1 MKTITTTT
9 TFTTKTTSTTM
20 KTMTTFLAFAMMLF
34 AFPVFAA
41 DYETSMKANIQKL
54 TEAKTLADFTTVANQ
69 FERIANAEP
78 AKWQPRYYVAYCFV
92 SAVTMNKMEADE
104 IHQQLDIAQK
114 HLDLLEKSFKNESE
128 ILVLQAFVYQM
139 RITDMAK
146 GMKYS
151 MLAGEKLDEAETLN
165 ASNPRIYYLRGMNTF
180 HTPKA
185 FGGGKEKAK
194 PLFEK
199 AKALFA
205 SHQPASNLDPNWGE
219 WHNNQML
226 AECNKAE

>member
-1 MKTITTTT
+1 
-9 TFTTKTTSTTM
+9 M
-20 KTMTTFLAFAMMLF
+20 KTMTTTTTRTTLLTILF
-34 AFPVFAA
+34 SLLTLLFSLPVFAA
-41 DYETSMKANIQKL
+41 DYEATMKANVQKL
-54 TEAKTLADFTTVANQ
+54 NEAKTVTEFTELADQ

-78 AKWQPRYYVAYCFV
+78 AKWLPRDYVAYCYV
-92 SAVTMNKMEADE
+92 SAITMNKLEAEE
-104 IHQQLDIAQK
+104 IHKKLDIAQIQ
-114 HLDLLEKSFKNESE
+114 LDMLEKSFKNESE
-128 ILVLQAFVYQM
+128 IHVLQAFVYQM

-151 MLAGEKLDEAETLN
+151 MLAGEKLDDAEKLN
-165 ASNPRIYYLRGMNTF
+165 ANNPRIYYLRGMNTF

-199 AKALFA
+199 AKSLFA
-205 SHQPASNLDPNWGE
+205 SQKPASSIDPNWGE

-226 AECNKAE
+226 TECDKTE

>member
-1 MKTITTTT
+1 MRNYKLKI
-9 TFTTKTTSTTM
+9 TTM
-20 KTMTTFLAFAMMLF
+20 KTMTTSTTLRTTIFALLTLLF
-34 AFPVFAA
+34 SMPAVYAA
-41 DYETSMKANIQKL
+41 DYETTMKANIQKL
-54 TEAKTLADFTTVANQ
+54 SDAKSLADFTTVANQ

-78 AKWQPRYYVAYCFV
+78 AKWQPRYYVAYCFA

-104 IHQQLDIAQK
+104 IHQQLDVAQK
-114 HLDLLEKSFKNESE
+114 HLDLLEKSFNNESE

-139 RITDMAK
+139 RITDMSK

-151 MLAGEKLDEAETLN
+151 MLASEKLDEAETLN
-165 ASNPRIYYLRGMNTF
+165 ANNPRIYYLRGMNTF

-199 AKALFA
+199 AKTLFA
-205 SHQPASNLDPNWGE
+205 SQQATSTIDPDWGE
-219 WHNNQML
+219 WMNNQML
-226 AECNKAE
+226 EECNKAD

>member
-1 MKTITTTT
+1 MKNYQIKITTM
-9 TFTTKTTSTTM
+9 KTSTTM
-20 KTMTTFLAFAMMLF
+20 KTTSTFLFLAMLF
-34 AFPVFAA
+34 SFPVFAA
-41 DYETSMKANIQKL
+41 DYDTVMKDNIQKL
-54 TEAKTLADFTTVANQ
+54 GEAKTLADFTAVANQ
-69 FERIANAEP
+69 FERIANAEQG
-78 AKWQPRYYVAYCFV
+78 KWQPRYYVAYCFV

-104 IHQQLDIAQK
+104 IHQQLDVAQK

-128 ILVLQAFVYQM
+128 IIVLQAFVYQM

-165 ASNPRIYYLRGMNTF
+165 ANNPRIYYLRGMNTF

-199 AKALFA
+199 AKSLFA
-205 SHQPASNLDPNWGE
+205 SQKPASSIDPNWGE

-226 AECNKAE
+226 AECDKTE

>member
-9 TFTTKTTSTTM
+9 TFL
-20 KTMTTFLAFAMMLF
+20 FLMLLF

-41 DYETSMKANIQKL
+41 DYEAIMKENLQKL
-54 TEAKTLADFTTVANQ
+54 ASARTLTEFTDLANQ
-69 FERIANAEP
+69 FERIANAET

-104 IHQQLDIAQK
+104 IHQQLDVAQK

-151 MLAGEKLDEAETLN
+151 MLASEKLDEAETLN

-194 PLFEK
+194 PMFEK
-199 AKALFA
+199 AKTLFA
-205 SHQPASNLDPNWGE
+205 NQKTENTTDPAWGE
-219 WHNNQML
+219 WHNNQMID
-226 AECNKAE
+226 ECNKAE